1 MRRRLSISTPCFFA
15 ETGNLFWEW
24 RSPRGK
30 RRSPTDNAV
39 ERGLIDGCLAA
50 HFARL
55 LRQPGDVFQ
64 MQHSENRPFHQ
75 CCIRRIPFGSGRAFE
90 GSPESGPC
98 FYGDWTFRQGF
109 RIGPAWALRRLFAK
123 KGKIFRKQRRPNGGS
138 LLPKKSVI
146 FRWRHS
152 WTAPGRRGRSRRS
165 PSRTCWASR
174 NPRSFRPGRDNIF
187 RKFPDRAG
195 IPW

>member
-15 ETGNLFWEW
+15 ETDNLFWEW

-55 LRQPGDVFQ
+55 LRQPDNVIQ
-64 MQHSENRPFHQ
+64 RQHSENRPFHQ

-90 GSPESGPC
+90 GSPESGPG

-123 KGKIFRKQRRPNGGS
+123 KGKIFRKQRRPG
-138 LLPKKSVI
+138 
-146 FRWRHS
+146 W
-152 WTAPGRRGRSRRS
+152 RRS
-165 PSRTCWASR
+165 ASGKKR
-174 NPRSFRPGRDNIF
+174 H
-187 RKFPDRAG
+187 FPLA
-195 IPW
+195 P